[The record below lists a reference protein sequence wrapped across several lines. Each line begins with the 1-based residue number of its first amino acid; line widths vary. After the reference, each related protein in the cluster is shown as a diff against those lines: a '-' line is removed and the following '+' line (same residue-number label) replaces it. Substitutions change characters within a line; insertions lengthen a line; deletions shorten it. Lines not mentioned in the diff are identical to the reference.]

1 MVTLTGLFLFN
12 FIPPPLFSE
21 FPRCCN
27 IVTLVTVPLL
37 AGHLNRTYQP
47 GLIYDT
53 IFFFVDII
61 TFITG
66 LPRTRGWWHPAG
78 PGSRGQGGDTRPRP
92 ASAILR
98 PSPGR
103 SPANISRSEACILTM
118 IRGCIDLMRVLW
130 HLVRVVRAEHPGRQA
145 GAASEHRC
153 LLTGFPKCR
162 EIDQTKAINCNQ
174 RKL

>member
-21 FPRCCN
+21 VPRRCN

-47 GLIYDT
+47 RLIYDT
-53 IFFFVDII
+53 IFFSLDIV
-61 TFITG
+61 TFITE
-66 LPRTRGWWHPAG
+66 LPRTLGWWWQPAG
-78 PGSRGQGGDTRPRP
+78 PGSRTRGGDTGPRP

-103 SPANISRSEACILTM
+103 SPANISRSEASIM
-118 IRGCIDLMRVLW
+118 IYWPIRGLYFDIDKRLYRPGVSVVTPCEGCQGWAPGPSGWSCIWR
-130 HLVRVVRAEHPGRQA
+130 
-145 GAASEHRC
+145 
-153 LLTGFPKCR
+153 
-162 EIDQTKAINCNQ
+162 
-174 RKL
+174 